1 MSSSRSLLALVLV
14 AACAGAAAQE
24 RYPGIGRA
32 ATPKE
37 VAAWDIDVRPDF
49 KGLPPGRG
57 TVAKGQQVWEA
68 QCAGCHGVFGE
79 SNEVFSPI
87 VGGTTKDDVKTGRV
101 ANLRDP
107 AYPQRTTLMKV
118 SQLSTLWDYIRR
130 AMPWTAPKSLTVDEV
145 YAVTAYILHLGE
157 VLPADFEL
165 SNANMREVQ
174 ALLPNRN
181 GKTVQH
187 AKWPGPELGAKRQ
200 PDVQGSACMR
210 NCTPDGAAGGAG
222 AVSEPKIASLIP
234 EHARNAHGNL
244 AAQQRGV
251 GPQRGAVTEP
261 KAEAPSAQALAAAA
275 AVPVRDL
282 LQKNVCLACHQVDS
296 KAVGPSF
303 RDVASRHG
311 ARADAKDYLAS
322 KIRQGG
328 VGSWGQIPM
337 PPQSIAEADLQAI
350 VSWLAAGAKP

>member
-1 MSSSRSLLALVLV
+1 MSSFRSVIALLLAV
-14 AACAGAAAQE
+14 ACTGAAAQE

-101 ANLRDP
+101 AKLRDP

-165 SNANMREVQ
+165 SNANMHEVQ

-200 PDVQGSACMR
+200 PDVQGSACVR
-210 NCTPDGAAGGAG
+210 DCPTEA
-222 AVSEPKIASLIP
+222 KIASLIP

-275 AVPVRDL
+275 TVPVRDL

-303 RDVASRHG
+303 REVASRHG
-311 ARADAKDYLAS
+311 ARADAKDYLAA